1 MEVVEDVV
9 VKEAFNQNENWLFD
23 IGNISHEKLK
33 SMIFVLS
40 GRFLNVKL
48 KILITLMPLSN

>member
-9 VKEAFNQNENWLFD
+9 VEEAFNQNKNWLFD